1 MAYKQNNPLSRKK
14 SSPLNH
20 ELRDARSGKTYLHD
34 HYGDSFTGRRGKLI
48 PGNERFNINPKRKFR
63 PDGSEERTSAY
74 DENMAFAGNIAN
86 IYNQGGFAPGAT
98 FRGGTYSN
106 KPNRRAGDTFLNK
119 LTGFRT
125 NVTRKGST
133 GVPDKF
139 QVQKIGRNI
148 GSYGQEMYN
157 LGQGWNYNED
167 EGGWNFSPA
176 EGQEFTAPEQQYTPE
191 QIYDLMS
198 QGDGVVQYVEGIGL
212 VSGNPSEQ
220 RYDTDRFG
228 TSTKYTEQIP
238 NSYVKGRNTVPEGYE
253 LVGEAPV
260 EPKPQKPLTIKEILE
275 LRKQQRNKSNSPL
288 NNNHDERSG
297 FKLKPNYQY
306 GDEVLGEIQEG
317 EWIVDPN
324 DPTRLMRTNIQPV
337 SITGE
342 RITPEGDIVTGNP
355 VNPNPNN
362 LPPEELD
369 RRFTN
374 YCLENPTDP
383 RCQGFNERNNIVVD
397 DSDVQNIN
405 RETIEY
411 KPITKD
417 PDPEPEP
424 DPKPKQPMFSIGTN
438 NPGKNTRGT
447 VSIDAPDLSISLPKI
462 GGGGGSKV
470 CGCPNYN

>member
-20 ELRDARSGKTYLHD
+20 ELRDSRSGKTYLHD
-34 HYGDSFTGRRGKLI
+34 HYGDSFSGRRGKLI

-63 PDGSEERTSAY
+63 PDGSEEKTSAY

-98 FRGGTYSN
+98 FRGSTYSN
-106 KPNRRAGDTFLNK
+106 KPNHRADDTFLNK
-119 LTGFRT
+119 LTGFRSRIT
-125 NVTRKGST
+125 TKGST
-133 GVPDKF
+133 GVPDDLEIE
-139 QVQKIGRNI
+139 KIGRNI
-148 GSYGQEMYN
+148 SAKGQDMFN
-157 LGQGWNYNED
+157 LGQGWNYND
-167 EGGWNFSPA
+167 DQGGWNFTPV
-176 EGQEFTAPEQQYTPE
+176 EGQELTAPETQYTPE

-212 VSGNPSEQ
+212 VAGNPSEQ
-220 RYDTDRFG
+220 RYSQDRFNPENDPR
-228 TSTKYTEQIP
+228 KFERIP
-238 NSYVKGRNTVPEGYE
+238 GSYVKGKNTVPEGYE
-253 LVGEAPV
+253 LVGEVPV
-260 EPKPQKPLTIKEILE
+260 ESKPQKPLTVRDLLE
-275 LRKQQRNKSNSPL
+275 LRKQRNKSNSPL

-297 FKLKPNYQY
+297 FKLKPNYKY
-306 GDEVLGEIQEG
+306 GDEVLGELQEG

-362 LPPEELD
+362 LPQEELD
-369 RRFTN
+369 RKFTN
-374 YCLENPTDP
+374 FCLENPNDP

-397 DSDVQNIN
+397 NSDVQNID

-424 DPKPKQPMFSIGTN
+424 EPKQPMFSIGTS
-438 NPGKNTRGT
+438 NPGKSTRGK
-447 VSIDAPDLSISLPKI
+447 VSVGVPDLTVSLPKI
-462 GGGGGSKV
+462 GGGGSKV